1 MDDCLKI
8 LAKHEE
14 SGGLPLIVHLKNV
27 ARIAERIAANYGMDA
42 GIVWRGA
49 VLHDIGKVSPLFQ
62 QTLKH
67 GYVRMP
73 GFIFRHEIASLFFL
87 SLLDDT
93 EKDIVV
99 DMIAAH
105 HKSVYNDVRS
115 LGLLD
120 LDENEDSFAIH
131 SDGFEE
137 WAPVAMEIL
146 TRLGFPTR
154 YISLEEAKFN
164 YQYAVIRCKNLKK
177 GCSLWKGLLMASDQ
191 MASAL
196 HDLDEDSLGKLYI
209 P

>member
-1 MDDCLKI
+1 MDDYRNI
-8 LAKHEE
+8 LAKHED
-14 SGGLPLIVHLKNV
+14 SGGLPLVTHLESV
-27 ARIAERIAANYGMDA
+27 ACVAGRIAAKNGMDVRIA
-42 GIVWRGA
+42 RKGA

-164 YQYAVIRCKNLKK
+164 YQYAVMLSFAVRLEI
-177 GCSLWKGLLMASDQ
+177 AY
-191 MASAL
+191 
-196 HDLDEDSLGKLYI
+196 GKI
-209 P
+209 